1 MDVTPISAELKEK
14 TKEFR
19 SLEKTYKAA
28 LSRVNKEHEKAKI
41 VAPAQINS
49 QIESIKREI
58 ARDQDRLSEL
68 KSAGLSKNKDGS
80 ISQRSNAG
88 KEAVRLQDK
97 IPQLKKRL
105 SNKHDEAAST
115 LTKLNQE
122 TQEKHESL
130 KSNQNLKQTAP
141 YSRVQSN
148 PCWTTITKLISQTN
162 PTLPKKSL
170 RI

>member
-28 LSRVNKEHEKAKI
+28 LGRVNKEHEKAKI

-68 KSAGLSKNKDGS
+68 KSACLSK
-80 ISQRSNAG
+80 I
-88 KEAVRLQDK
+88 
-97 IPQLKKRL
+97 
-105 SNKHDEAAST
+105 
-115 LTKLNQE
+115 
-122 TQEKHESL
+122 
-130 KSNQNLKQTAP
+130 
-141 YSRVQSN
+141 
-148 PCWTTITKLISQTN
+148 N
-162 PTLPKKSL
+162 PTHRLLIP
-170 RI
+170 